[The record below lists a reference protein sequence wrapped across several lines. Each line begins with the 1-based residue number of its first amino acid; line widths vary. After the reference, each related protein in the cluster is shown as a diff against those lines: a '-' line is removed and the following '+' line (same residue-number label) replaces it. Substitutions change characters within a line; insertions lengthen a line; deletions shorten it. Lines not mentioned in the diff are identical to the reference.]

1 MHPLFT
7 HGCSVG
13 QPPVTP
19 PRFIL
24 QPASSPHSLSHR
36 SHIDLPKWH
45 FNGHTSCTFKFT
57 VTISPESYLIW
68 HSLKRLFSRLP
79 PSSGM
84 SSVRTQSDHSKS
96 VLPKYSGLWLSN
108 DPMSGLPK
116 YSGWCLSCYPP
127 SVLLVCSGRWFSCY
141 SKSILPKNSGRW

>member
-13 QPPVTP
+13 KPPVTP

-36 SHIDLPKWH
+36 PHIDLPKWH
-45 FNGHTSCTFKFT
+45 LNGHTSCTCQFT
-57 VTISPESYLIW
+57 FTISPESYLIW

-79 PSSGM
+79 PSSGI
-84 SSVRTQSDHSKS
+84 SSVKTQSDHSKS
-96 VLPKYSGLWLSN
+96 VLPKYSGWWLSYH
-108 DPMSGLPK
+108 PM
-116 YSGWCLSCYPP
+116 
-127 SVLLVCSGRWFSCY
+127 SVLLVCSERWLYCY